1 MKIAIIGTGTVGR
14 TLASKLV
21 ELNHEVT
28 LGTRNVVDKLTST
41 AKDLYGN
48 PSFVEWHKANSK
60 IKLGTF
66 ADSASFGELVINATN
81 GSNSVTALIQAGTKN
96 LSGKVLIDISNPLDF
111 SSGMPPSLLAGLSN
125 TNSLG
130 EEIQKTFP
138 DAMVVKTLNTMWCG
152 LMVNP
157 KLIGNG
163 DHINFI
169 SGNNEEAK
177 MKVRKLLHQFGWTD
191 DNVIDLGDITAAR
204 ATESLLPIWLRLMAV
219 TKSGAFNFKL
229 VR

>member
-21 ELNHEVT
+21 ELNHDVT
-28 LGTRNVVDKLTST
+28 IGTRNVVDKLTST
-41 AKDLYGN
+41 AKDNYGN
-48 PSFVEWHKANSK
+48 PSFIEWHKANSK

-66 ADSASFGELVINATN
+66 ADSASFGEIVINATN
-81 GSNSVTALIQAGTKN
+81 GSNSVTALIQSGTKN
-96 LSGKVLIDISNPLDF
+96 LTAKVLIDVANPLDF
-111 SSGMPPSLLAGLSN
+111 SNGMPPSLLPGLNN

-138 DAMVVKTLNTMWCG
+138 DTLVVKTLNTMWCG

-169 SGNNEEAK
+169 SGNNQDAK
-177 MKVRKLLHQFGWTD
+177 IKVRKLLHQFGWTD
-191 DNVIDLGDITAAR
+191 ENIIDLGDITAAR
-204 ATESLLPIWLRLMAV
+204 ATESLLPIWLRVMGV

-229 VR
+229 VK